1 MAMAV
6 PLPCG
11 GVFRYVAL
19 DQIRR
24 RPDARPLNDDAVSS
38 LAESIL
44 DVGLRNP
51 INVRL
56 IGDIYELVAGSH
68 RLAAFARL
76 GEREIPVQEID
87 DDDLHAE
94 LAMIDENLCRAE
106 LSPADKARQT
116 ARRKVIYE
124 ALHPDTRHGSPGV
137 SRQVGDT
144 RERTDTDRFTAD
156 TAARTGQSER
166 TVQRNVERG
175 EKIIDAVVDLVRG
188 TRLDTGTYLDEL
200 RKLSPNDQITAVRRD
215 LVRGSADHHDSPRRL
230 ADGECNCRALMP
242 SPDARRAAS
251 LGRPLAGA
259 GIDSI

>member
-1 MAMAV
+1 MAIT
-6 PLPCG
+6 LPSG

-68 RLAAFARL
+68 RLAAFALL

-106 LSPADKARQT
+106 LSPSDKARQT
-116 ARRKVIYE
+116 ARRKAIYLE
-124 ALHPDTRHGSPGV
+124 LHPETAHGGDRKSDQVANLATRSF
-137 SRQVGDT
+137 DA
-144 RERTDTDRFTAD
+144 E
-156 TAARTGQSER
+156 TAAATGQSER
-166 TVQRNVERG
+166 VIRRDVERG
-175 EKIIDAVVDLVRG
+175 EKVIGEAMDLIRG
-188 TRLDTGTYLDEL
+188 TKLDTGTYLDKL
-200 RKLSPNDQITAVRRD
+200 KKLSPNDQVTAVERD
-215 LVRGSADHHDSPRRL
+215 LVRDKAQDHGSQNRSGIARQIVTKATSGSGH
-230 ADGECNCRALMP
+230 
-242 SPDARRAAS
+242 PDI
-251 LGRPLAGA
+251 LQ
-259 GIDSI
+259 